1 MSDMPMKI
9 AVTGASG
16 LIGSRLV
23 EVLQDEGH
31 RIVGLTRSLRR
42 TRRYFPQARFPALEL
57 VQYDPRQLGDWA
69 RALEGCDGVVHLAG
83 SPIHGR
89 WTTEFKTEIRRS
101 RELGTRT
108 LVHAIA
114 QAGQRPGVLVSSSS
128 VRYYGFSETE
138 TFDENSPPH
147 QGEDFLAGVT
157 RIWEAEARAAED
169 LGLRVVIL
177 RHGIVLDM
185 TSRFE
190 GVLDRL
196 GRFVGGRVGSGRQWF
211 SWIHR
216 EDTVRII
223 LRALTDETMQ
233 GAYNATGPD
242 PVRMDEF
249 MRALG
254 EHLGGRFKLPVP
266 GVVLR
271 GALGD
276 GATVVL
282 DGQRVLP
289 TRLQEEGFAFRHPE
303 LRQAIASSV

>member
-1 MSDMPMKI
+1 MPMKI

-23 EVLQDEGH
+23 ELLQAESYQ
-31 RIVGLTRSLRR
+31 IVGFTRSVRR
-42 TRRYFPQARFPALEL
+42 TKRYFPQASFPALEL
-57 VQYDPRQLGDWA
+57 VQYDPYQLGDWA
-69 RALEGCDGVVHLAG
+69 QALNGCDGVVHLSG

-89 WTTEFKTEIRRS
+89 WTPEFKAEIKRS
-101 RELGTRT
+101 REVGTRT
-108 LVHAIA
+108 LVQAIA
-114 QAGQRPGVLVSSSS
+114 QASPRPRVLVSSSA
-128 VRYYGFSETE
+128 VRYYGFSETA

-147 QGEDFLAGVT
+147 QAQDFLAGVT
-157 RIWEAEARAAED
+157 RAWEAEARAAED

-190 GVLDRL
+190 SVLDRL
-196 GRFVGGRVGSGRQWF
+196 GNFVGGRIGSGRQWF

-223 LRALTDETMQ
+223 LRALTDETMR
-233 GAYNATGPD
+233 GAYNATGPH

-254 EHLGGRFKLPVP
+254 EQLGGRFRLPVP
-266 GVVLR
+266 GVVLK
-271 GALGD
+271 GVLGD

-289 TRLQEEGFAFRHPE
+289 TRLQEEGFEFRYPE
-303 LRQAIASSV
+303 LRQAIASSL

>member
-1 MSDMPMKI
+1 MPMKV

-23 EVLQDEGH
+23 EVLQAEGH
-31 RIVGLTRSLRR
+31 QIVGFTRSFRR
-42 TRRYFPQARFPALEL
+42 TKRYFPQTNFPALEL
-57 VQYDPRQLGDWA
+57 VQYDPFQLGDWA
-69 RALEGCDGVVHLAG
+69 QALNGCDGVVHLAG

-89 WTTEFKTEIRRS
+89 WTPEFKAEIKRS

-108 LVHAIA
+108 LVQAIA
-114 QAGQRPGVLVSSSS
+114 QASPRPRVLVSSSA
-128 VRYYGFSETE
+128 VRYYGSSETD
-138 TFDENSPPH
+138 TFDENSPPYP
-147 QGEDFLAGVT
+147 GEDFLAGVT
-157 RIWEAEARAAED
+157 KAWEAEASAAED

-190 GVLDRL
+190 SVLDRL
-196 GRFVGGRVGSGRQWF
+196 GKFVGGRVGSGRQWF

-233 GAYNATGPD
+233 GAYNATGPN

-249 MRALG
+249 MGALG
-254 EHLGGRFKLPVP
+254 EQLGGRFRLPVP
-266 GVVLR
+266 GLVLK
-271 GALGD
+271 GVLGD

-289 TRLQEEGFAFRHPE
+289 TRLLEEGFAFRHRDV
-303 LRQAIASSV
+303 RQAIASSL

>member
-1 MSDMPMKI
+1 MPMKV

-23 EVLQDEGH
+23 EVLQAEGH
-31 RIVGLTRSLRR
+31 QIVGFTRSFRR
-42 TRRYFPQARFPALEL
+42 TKRYFPQSNFPALEL
-57 VQYDPRQLGDWA
+57 LQYDPYQLGDWA
-69 RALEGCDGVVHLAG
+69 QALNGCDGVVHLAG

-89 WTTEFKTEIRRS
+89 WTPEFKAEIKRS

-108 LVHAIA
+108 LVQAIA
-114 QAGQRPGVLVSSSS
+114 QASPRPRVLVSSSA
-128 VRYYGFSETE
+128 VRYYGSSETD
-138 TFDENSPPH
+138 TFDENSPPCPR
-147 QGEDFLAGVT
+147 EDFLAGVT
-157 RIWEAEARAAED
+157 KAWEAEARAAED

-190 GVLDRL
+190 SVLDRL
-196 GRFVGGRVGSGRQWF
+196 GKFVGGRVGSGRQWF

-223 LRALTDETMQ
+223 LRALTDETMT
-233 GAYNATGPD
+233 GAYNATAPQ

-249 MRALG
+249 MGALG
-254 EHLGGRFKLPVP
+254 EQLGGRFKLPVP
-266 GVVLR
+266 GMVLK
-271 GALGD
+271 GVLGD

-289 TRLQEEGFAFRHPE
+289 TRLQEEGFDFSHRDV
-303 LRQAIASSV
+303 RQAIASSL

>member
-1 MSDMPMKI
+1 MPMKI

-23 EVLQDEGH
+23 EVLQAEGH
-31 RIVGLTRSLRR
+31 QVVGFTRSVRR
-42 TRRYFPQARFPALEL
+42 TKRYFPQASFPALEL
-57 VQYDPRQLGDWA
+57 VQYDPYQVGDWA
-69 RALEGCDGVVHLAG
+69 QALSGCDGVVHLAG

-89 WTTEFKTEIRRS
+89 WTPEFKAEIKRS

-108 LVHAIA
+108 LVQAIA
-114 QAGQRPGVLVSSSS
+114 QADPRPRVLVSSSA
-128 VRYYGFSETE
+128 VRYYGFSETA

-147 QGEDFLAGVT
+147 QGQDFLSGVT
-157 RIWEAEARAAED
+157 RAWEAEARAAEE

-190 GVLDRL
+190 SVLDRL
-196 GRFVGGRVGSGRQWF
+196 GRFVGGRIGSGRQWF

-254 EHLGGRFKLPVP
+254 EQLGGRFKLPVP
-266 GVVLR
+266 GVVLK
-271 GALGD
+271 GVLGD

-282 DGQRVLP
+282 DGQPVLP
-289 TRLQEEGFAFRHPE
+289 TRLQEEGFEFRYPE
-303 LRQAIASSV
+303 LRQAIASSL

>member
-1 MSDMPMKI
+1 MPMKI

-23 EVLQDEGH
+23 EVLQAEGH
-31 RIVGLTRSLRR
+31 QVVGFTRSVRR
-42 TRRYFPQARFPALEL
+42 TKRYFPQASFPALEL
-57 VQYDPRQLGDWA
+57 VQYDPYQVGDWA
-69 RALEGCDGVVHLAG
+69 QALSGCDGVVHLAG

-89 WTTEFKTEIRRS
+89 WTPEFKAEIKRS
-101 RELGTRT
+101 REVGTRT
-108 LVHAIA
+108 LVQAID
-114 QAGQRPGVLVSSSS
+114 QASPRPRVLVSSSA

-147 QGEDFLAGVT
+147 QGQDFLSGVT
-157 RIWEAEARAAED
+157 RAWEAEARAAEE

-190 GVLDRL
+190 SVLDRL
-196 GRFVGGRVGSGRQWF
+196 GRFVGGRIGSGRQWF

-254 EHLGGRFKLPVP
+254 EQLGGRFKLPVP
-266 GVVLR
+266 GVVLK
-271 GALGD
+271 GVLGD

-289 TRLQEEGFAFRHPE
+289 TRLQEEGFEFRYPE
-303 LRQAIASSV
+303 LRQAIASSL

>member
-1 MSDMPMKI
+1 MPMKI

-23 EVLQDEGH
+23 EVLQAEGH
-31 RIVGLTRSLRR
+31 QVVGFTRSVRR
-42 TRRYFPQARFPALEL
+42 TKRYFPQASFPALEL
-57 VQYDPRQLGDWA
+57 VQYDPYQVGDWA
-69 RALEGCDGVVHLAG
+69 QALSGCDGVVHLAG

-89 WTTEFKTEIRRS
+89 WTPEFKAEIKRS
-101 RELGTRT
+101 REVGTRT
-108 LVHAIA
+108 LVQAID
-114 QAGQRPGVLVSSSS
+114 QASPRPRVLVSSSA

-147 QGEDFLAGVT
+147 QGQDFLSGVT
-157 RIWEAEARAAED
+157 RAWEAEARAAEE

-190 GVLDRL
+190 SVLDRL
-196 GRFVGGRVGSGRQWF
+196 GRFVGGRIGSGRQWF

-233 GAYNATGPD
+233 GPYNATGPD

-254 EHLGGRFKLPVP
+254 EQLGGRFKLPVP
-266 GVVLR
+266 GVVLK
-271 GALGD
+271 GVLGD

-289 TRLQEEGFAFRHPE
+289 TRLQEEGFEFRYPE
-303 LRQAIASSV
+303 LRQAIASSL

>member
-1 MSDMPMKI
+1 MPMKI

-23 EVLQDEGH
+23 EVLQAEGH
-31 RIVGLTRSLRR
+31 RIVGFTRSFRR
-42 TRRYFPQARFPALEL
+42 TRRYFPQASFPALEL
-57 VQYDPRQLGDWA
+57 VQYDPYQLGDWA

-89 WTTEFKTEIRRS
+89 WTPEFKAEIKRS

-108 LVHAIA
+108 LVKAIA
-114 QAGQRPGVLVSSSS
+114 QASPRPRVLVSSSAL
-128 VRYYGFSETE
+128 RYYGFSETE

-147 QGEDFLAGVT
+147 GGNDFLAGVT
-157 RIWEAEARAAED
+157 QVWEAEARAAEE
-169 LGLRVVIL
+169 LGQRVVIL

-190 GVLDRL
+190 SVLDRL

-223 LRALTDETMQ
+223 LRVLTDETMQ
-233 GAYNATGPD
+233 GAYNATGPH
-242 PVRMDEF
+242 PVRMNAF
-249 MRALG
+249 MDALG
-254 EHLGGRFKLPVP
+254 EQLGGRFKLPVP
-266 GVVLR
+266 GLVLK
-271 GALGD
+271 GLLGD

-282 DGQRVLP
+282 DGQRVMP
-289 TRLQEEGFAFRHPE
+289 TRLLEEGFAFRYPD
-303 LRQAIASSV
+303 LRQAIASSL

>member
-1 MSDMPMKI
+1 MPMKI

-23 EVLQDEGH
+23 EVLQAEGH
-31 RIVGLTRSLRR
+31 QVVGFTRSVRR
-42 TRRYFPQARFPALEL
+42 TKRYFPQASFPALEL
-57 VQYDPRQLGDWA
+57 VQYDLYQLGDWTQ
-69 RALEGCDGVVHLAG
+69 ALNGCDGVVHLAG

-89 WTTEFKTEIRRS
+89 WTPEFKAEIKRS
-101 RELGTRT
+101 REVGTRT
-108 LVHAIA
+108 LVQAID
-114 QAGQRPGVLVSSSS
+114 QASPRPRVLVSSSA
-128 VRYYGFSETE
+128 VRYYGFSETA

-147 QGEDFLAGVT
+147 QGQDFLSGVT
-157 RIWEAEARAAED
+157 RAWEAEARAAEE

-190 GVLDRL
+190 SVLDRL
-196 GRFVGGRVGSGRQWF
+196 GRFVGGRIGSGRQWF

-254 EHLGGRFKLPVP
+254 EQLGGRFKLPVP
-266 GVVLR
+266 GVVLK
-271 GALGD
+271 GVLGD

-289 TRLQEEGFAFRHPE
+289 TRLQEEGFEFRYPE
-303 LRQAIASSV
+303 LRQAIASSL